1 MDIRQYFKPKSLNLG
16 AKLLPSVSK
25 ATIRAVEKELE
36 KRNTEAT
43 SKRVSYIKISDDE
56 RAKIGGYA
64 AKFGVTATIRHFKRN
79 NEYPDLKESTVRG
92 WKNVYQ
98 EESKKRGSRKR
109 SCSPTYRKIE
119 LLQKKFF
126 LIPISIGQHQ
136 EKVFVALSWSVK

>member
-1 MDIRQYFKPKSLNLG
+1 LTAGDRQLCKRMDIRQYFKPKSLNLE

-36 KRNTEAT
+36 ECNTEAT

-56 RAKIGGYA
+56 RAKIGGYP

-79 NEYPDLKESTVRG
+79 NEYPDLKESTVQG
-92 WKNVYQ
+92 WKNEYQ

-109 SCSPTYRKIE
+109 SCSPI
-119 LLQKKFF
+119 
-126 LIPISIGQHQ
+126 
-136 EKVFVALSWSVK
+136 